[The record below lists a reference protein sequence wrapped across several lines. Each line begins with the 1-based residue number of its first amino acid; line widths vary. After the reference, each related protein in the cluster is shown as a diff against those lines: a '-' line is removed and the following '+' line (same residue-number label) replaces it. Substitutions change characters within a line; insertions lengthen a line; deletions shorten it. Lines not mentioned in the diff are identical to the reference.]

1 MKLAAGVVAALVVV
15 GIAAAANPHLPKKVI
30 IPAVQA
36 KAKAINVRIS
46 DLPPGD
52 WTAKPAAPD
61 TGTPHCSYYNPD
73 QSDLTEN
80 GNANSKE
87 LTAPTASF
95 VSSSTSIFKTAAQ
108 GRTAYKRVVQPKLP
122 KCLGEIFAKGAAKT
136 FKVTNLSAVAKP
148 FPKLAERS
156 NAYRI
161 SADFTSTQRRPRRRD
176 AWHRVAAERV
186 MNRGK
191 VDTVVF
197 FAGIGRAF
205 LDTVEQ
211 SVAGKVAARTKNA

>member
-136 FKVTNLSAVAKP
+136 FKVTNLSAVARP

-161 SADFTSTQRRPRRRD
+161 SADFTSASGAISVYLD
-176 AWHRVAAERV
+176 VVV

-211 SVAGKVAARTKNA
+211 SVAGKVAARTKNV

>member
-46 DLPPGD
+46 DLPPGN

-136 FKVTNLSAVAKP
+136 FKVTNLSAVARP

-161 SADFTSTQRRPRRRD
+161 SADFASASGTISVYLD
-176 AWHRVAAERV
+176 VVV

-211 SVAGKVAARTKNA
+211 SVAGKVAVRTKNA

>member
-136 FKVTNLSAVAKP
+136 FKVTNLSAVARP

-161 SADFTSTQRRPRRRD
+161 SADFTSASGAISVYLD
-176 AWHRVAAERV
+176 VVV